1 MEQIHIALT
10 ALGGLA
16 ISWMTLSNLTMPTL
30 KYGMSIPSRLRPSI
44 NGLESNL
51 YTVEYEAQGY
61 STSYY
66 QTFHSHVLVN
76 PLNLIPGQ
84 DYYYRVGDKEF
95 NIWSDEFIF
104 KAPELNKTSLTFAV
118 YSDLCVV
125 NGDSTLSW
133 LETVKDQVDLY
144 WHGGD
149 VGYADDSFLHPG
161 CAFKFCY
168 EETWNKYMNLIQ
180 PFASYKPYMVAPG
193 NHEADCH
200 DPACLGDETRKKV
213 LSNFTAYNTRFR
225 MPSQESKSQGLNMH
239 YSFDY
244 GLVHFISID
253 TETGFPGAEEENKYV
268 LPCGGFG
275 NQLEWLKADL
285 EAANASRTIRPWIF
299 VQGHR
304 PMYQGDFIDRAFQ
317 AAIEKL
323 FYDYRVDIY
332 FSGHIHSY
340 ERTWPVY
347 QGIVTEQTY
356 QNPRATTYIMLGGS
370 GNDEMDGTTNVKPK
384 NRVSKESDVPGPW
397 TALTDKDHFGTGLVK
412 IINSTH
418 MEFNYVRTAES
429 KIYDSIK
436 LVRLH

>member
-1 MEQIHIALT
+1 M
-10 ALGGLA
+10 
-16 ISWMTLSNLTMPTL
+16 
-30 KYGMSIPSRLRPSI
+30 
-44 NGLESNL
+44 
-51 YTVEYEAQGY
+51 
-61 STSYY
+61 
-66 QTFHSHVLVN
+66 
-76 PLNLIPGQ
+76 
-84 DYYYRVGDKEF
+84 
-95 NIWSDEFIF
+95 
-104 KAPELNKTSLTFAV
+104 FAV
-118 YSDLCVV
+118 YADLGVV

-133 LETVKDQVDLY
+133 LESVKEQVDLY

-149 VGYADDSFLHPG
+149 ISYADDSFLHPG

-168 EETWNKYMNLIQ
+168 EETWDKYMNLIQ

-200 DPACLGDETRKKV
+200 DPACLSDETRRKT

-225 MPSQESKSQGLNMH
+225 MPSQESKSNGLNMH

-253 TETGFPGAEEENKYV
+253 TETGFPGAEEETKYV

-299 VQGHR
+299 VQGHH
-304 PMYQGDFIDRAFQ
+304 PMYQGDSIDQSFQ
-317 AAIEKL
+317 AAMEKL
-323 FYDYRVDIY
+323 FYDYRVDVY
-332 FSGHIHSY
+332 FFGHIHSY

-347 QGIVTEQTY
+347 QGIVEPTY

-370 GNDEMDGTTNVKPK
+370 GNDEMRNAKKLTSLT
-384 NRVSKESDVPGPW
+384 KESNVPGVW
-397 TALTDKDHFGTGLVK
+397 TAFTDKDNFGAGLVH

-418 MEFNYVRTAES
+418 LEFNYVRTS
-429 KIYDSIK
+429 TKQIYDSML
-436 LVRLH
+436 LVKVH

>member
-10 ALGGLA
+10 ALGGIA
-16 ISWMTLSNLTMPTL
+16 ISWMALSNLTNPTV
-30 KYGMSIPSRLRPSI
+30 KY
-44 NGLESNL
+44 GLESNL
-51 YTVEYEAQGY
+51 YKFNSLGY

-66 QTFHSHVLVN
+66 QTFHSHVIIN
-76 PLNLIPGQ
+76 PESLIPGL
-84 DYYYRVGDKEF
+84 DYYYRVGDPT
-95 NIWSDEFIF
+95 IPSWSDEFVF
-104 KAPELNKTSLTFAV
+104 KASELNKTSVKFAV
-118 YSDLCVV
+118 YADLGVV
-125 NGDSTLSW
+125 NGDSTLAW
-133 LETVKDQVDLY
+133 LESVKDQVDLY

-168 EETWNKYMNLIQ
+168 EETWDKYMNLIQ

-200 DPACLGDETRKKV
+200 DPACLGDETRRKV

-225 MPSQESKSQGLNMH
+225 MPSQESKSNGLNMH
-239 YSFDY
+239 YSFNY

-253 TETGFPGAEEENKYV
+253 TETGFPGAEEETKYV

-275 NQLEWLKADL
+275 KSYLDKQPSASGNQLEWLKIDL
-285 EAANASRTIRPWIF
+285 EAANASRAIRPWIF

-304 PMYQGDFIDRAFQ
+304 PMYQGDSIDQAFQ
-317 AAIEKL
+317 AAMEKL
-323 FYDYRVDIY
+323 FYDYRVDVY

-347 QGIVTEQTY
+347 QGIPEPTY

-370 GNDEMDGTTNVKPK
+370 GNDEMNGENQ
-384 NRVSKESDVPGPW
+384 VSVRGPAKQASVRGPW
-397 TALTDKDHFGTGLVK
+397 TALIDQDHFGAGFVR
-412 IINSTH
+412 IINSTY
-418 MEFNYVRTAES
+418 MEFNYIRTSSNE
-429 KIYDSIK
+429 IYDSIQ